1 MAEELGKIEKP
12 PAENFRL
19 GRKLLF
25 VPLLYAGE
33 GFPEDYVKKT
43 AAYWEQV
50 LKQVTEITSRLGSVR
65 HIFHELIAEAGAAG
79 ADAIKQLNPGGQAV
93 IEAALAQGAA
103 VASFEDADNLTEFM
117 DWGRCLYIG
126 LQNPE
131 VQKKVLEAYAA
142 ATEKRK
148 QHLAEVIDA
157 TLRQDEI
164 GLLVMRENHQ
174 VSFPSDIQVFYVAP
188 PALDDIKRWLREQ
201 ESAAEKDGDAS

>member
-12 PAENFRL
+12 PVENFRL

-33 GFPEDYVKKT
+33 GFPKDYVKKT

-50 LKQVTEITSRLGSVR
+50 LKQVTDITSRLGSVR
-65 HIFHELIAEAGAAG
+65 HIFHELIAESGAAG
-79 ADAIKQLNPGGQAV
+79 AEAIKQLNPGGHAV
-93 IEAALAQGAA
+93 IETALAQGAA
-103 VASFEDADNLTEFM
+103 VAPFEDANNLTEFM

-131 VQKKVLEAYAA
+131 VEKKVFEAYTAA
-142 ATEKRK
+142 MEKRK
-148 QHLAEVIDA
+148 KHLAEAIDT
-157 TLRQDEI
+157 TLGQDEM

-174 VSFPSDIQVFYVAP
+174 VSFPPDIQVFYVAP
-188 PALDDIKRWLREQ
+188 PALDEIKRWMREQ
-201 ESAAEKDGDAS
+201 EAAADKDADSA